1 MMSKVLPPKLSK
13 SITDNIQKQIGE
25 KAFAYIKAN
34 KTVVIL
40 AVAVILALIILC
52 LLMSKPQPNQE
63 LAPSLGKVIAQA
75 N

>member
-1 MMSKVLPPKLSK
+1 MSKVLPPKLSK
-13 SITDNIQKQIGE
+13 SVTDNIQKQIGE

-40 AVAVILALIILC
+40 AVAVILALILC
-52 LLMSKPQPNQE
+52 FLMEQPKPNQE
-63 LAPSLGKVIAQA
+63 IAPSLGKVVNQT